1 MLRLGATRKYYS
13 WFDIL
18 RGGVLSHQKP
28 DDRSETE
35 KNVELWPVTVR
46 LWKIMDRHRLTV
58 WMSVVAGTLS
68 AILSLSPYLA
78 AAFALIAL
86 IEPVTDWWY
95 VLTIGLLG
103 LAGVIAEKT
112 LFGLSTYLSHKV
124 AFATQRDLRFELAGK
139 LERVPLGYTDEHS
152 KGEIRNLMVDEIE
165 VLEDG
170 MAHLVPEV
178 SAAVIAPVLTLLLLA
193 VIDWRLA
200 ILMILPMAF
209 GMWMMG
215 RMFKSAEA
223 PTRDYMDI
231 QARMATTSAEMADG
245 IATVRAFN
253 QDAQASQRAS
263 STFAEMRELSNN
275 WLEHAIIPG
284 TAAQVF
290 LTSHLMLL
298 GSMGLL
304 LASAGWVQLTVY
316 AAFLAVAYGF
326 GDLFAAIQGISHRL
340 YRQAELLERLDVL
353 LTAEELPTN
362 KQPLAMRDT
371 SISLENVAFSYGT
384 REVLHSISFQ
394 VPEGKCTA
402 LVGPSGSGKTT
413 VARLIGR
420 FQDVSNGC
428 VRIGGQDVRELLP
441 ETLHQRI
448 AYVFQDVFLFNGTVA
463 DNIRLG
469 KKDATNAEVET
480 AAKAARA
487 HEFIAKLPQGYDT
500 PLGEKGLGLSGGER
514 QRISIAR
521 AILKDAPILLLDEA
535 TAFADPE
542 NEALIQDAIADLA
555 KGRTVVVIAHRLHTI
570 ANADEIVVLD
580 EGRIVEQGTHAEL
593 VAGGGLFARMWHAYE
608 TAQAF
613 RHITAESQPQNIPEV
628 AE

>member
-1 MLRLGATRKYYS
+1 MSSDPKNTLDEATQS
-13 WFDIL
+13 SD
-18 RGGVLSHQKP
+18 GVQLF
-28 DDRSETE
+28 
-35 KNVELWPVTVR
+35 PVAVR
-46 LWKIMDRHRLTV
+46 LLKIMNRYRMLV
-58 WMSVVAGTLS
+58 WLSILCGTGA

-78 AAFALIAL
+78 VAFALINL
-86 IEPVTDWWY
+86 VSDPIDWSW
-95 VLTIGLLG
+95 VLWIGVFGVLG
-103 LAGVIAEKT
+103 VAAEKG
-112 LFGLSTYLSHKV
+112 LFGLSTYLSHRV
-124 AFATQRDLRFELAGK
+124 AFATQRDLRFELADK
-139 LERVPLGYTDEHS
+139 LERVSLGYTDTHS
-152 KGEIRNLMVDEIE
+152 KGEIRNTMVDEIE

-178 SAAVIAPVLTLLLLA
+178 SAAVIAPVVTLLLML

-209 GMWMMG
+209 GMLMMG
-215 RMFKSAEA
+215 RMMKSAEG
-223 PTRDYMDI
+223 PTRDYMDV

-263 STFAEMRELSNN
+263 GIFREMRELSDN
-275 WLEHAIIPG
+275 WLDRAIIPG
-284 TAAQVF
+284 TTAQVL

-298 GSMGLL
+298 GSVGLFMT
-304 LASAGWVQLTVY
+304 AAGWVELAVY

-340 YRQAELLERLDVL
+340 FRQHELLERLDVL
-353 LTAEELPTN
+353 RNAPELQTDAKPV
-362 KQPLAMRDT
+362 AMADA
-371 SISLENVAFSYGT
+371 SITLDNVAFSYGS
-384 REVLHSISFQ
+384 REVLSSVSFD
-394 VPEGKCTA
+394 VPAGRCLA
-402 LVGPSGSGKTT
+402 LVGPSGSGKST

-420 FQDVSNGC
+420 FEDAARGA
-428 VRIGGQDVRELLP
+428 VRIGGQDVREIQP
-441 ETLHQRI
+441 DELHRHI

-463 DNIRLG
+463 ENIRLG
-469 KKDATNAEVET
+469 RSNASDAEVEA

-487 HEFIAKLPQGYDT
+487 HDFITDLPQGYDT
-500 PLGEKGLGLSGGER
+500 PLGERGLGLSGGER

-542 NEALIQDAIADLA
+542 NEALIQDAVAELA
-555 KGRTVVVIAHRLHTI
+555 QGRTVVVIAHRLHTI

-580 EGRIVEQGTHAEL
+580 EGRIVERGSHADL
-593 VAGGGLFARMWHAYE
+593 VAKGGLFARMWAAYE

-613 RHITAESQPQNIPEV
+613 RHATATAPENAVITEAAE
-628 AE
+628 

>member
-1 MLRLGATRKYYS
+1 MSL
-13 WFDIL
+13 
-18 RGGVLSHQKP
+18 QKS
-28 DDRSETE
+28 DAVSETE
-35 KNVELWPVTVR
+35 DRVELWPVAVR
-46 LWKIMDRHRLTV
+46 LWKLMHRYRLTV
-58 WMSVVAGTLS
+58 WLSVIAGTAS

-78 AAFALIAL
+78 AAFALIAF
-86 IEPVTDWWY
+86 IEPVIDWAH
-95 VLTIGLLG
+95 VFTIGLLG
-103 LAGVIAEKT
+103 MLGVAVEKA
-112 LFGLSTYLSHKV
+112 LFGISTYLSHRV

-139 LERVPLGYTDEHS
+139 LERVPLGYTDQHS

-178 SAAVIAPVLTLLLLA
+178 SAAVIAPVATLFLLA

-215 RMFKSAEA
+215 RMFKSAEG

-263 STFAEMRELSNN
+263 STFAEMSDLSNN
-275 WLEHAIIPG
+275 WLDHAIIPG

-298 GSMGLL
+298 GSVGLFM
-304 LASAGWVQLTVY
+304 AAAGWVELAVY

-326 GDLFAAIQGISHRL
+326 GDLFVAIQGISHRL
-340 YRQAELLERLDVL
+340 FRQAELLERLDVL
-353 LTAEELPTN
+353 RDAEELP
-362 KQPLAMRDT
+362 QDT
-371 SISLENVAFSYGT
+371 KPITIQDGSITLEDVAFSYGS
-384 REVLHSISFQ
+384 REVLHSVNFQ

-420 FQDVSNGC
+420 FQDASHGS
-428 VRIGGQDVRELLP
+428 VRIGGQDVREIRP
-441 ETLHQRI
+441 ETLHQHI

-469 KKDATNAEVET
+469 KKDATDAEVEA

-487 HEFIAKLPQGYDT
+487 HDFIIALSQGYDT
-500 PLGEKGLGLSGGER
+500 PLGEKGMGLSGGER

-542 NEALIQDAIADLA
+542 NEALIQDAVADLA

-580 EGRIVEQGTHAEL
+580 EGRIVERGTHKEL
-593 VAGGGLFARMWHAYE
+593 VAQKGLFARMWGAYE

-613 RHITAESQPQNIPEV
+613 RHTTSESPSAKDSRKAAE
-628 AE
+628 